1 MSRVRK
7 QEAGQCL
14 RRVGGARD
22 TVDGGESDM
31 ESSRVES
38 AAWLAVP
45 VLQTESQANGRSGA
59 RGYLCNTVDS
69 SSNKNHWRMR
79 WC

>member
-14 RRVGGARD
+14 HRMGGARN
-22 TVDGGESDM
+22 TVDGWK
-31 ESSRVES
+31 S
-38 AAWLAVP
+38 AAWLAVS
-45 VLQTESQANGRSGA
+45 VLQTERQANGHSGA
-59 RGYLCNTVDS
+59 RGYLCHSTRNSKPNTVDS